1 MNGDHGISFFHLLHF
16 KTKHYFKYTDVFK
29 NLKLNFKPIESDPNE
44 SNINITFNV
53 WKPSPSFSKRLHHH
67 QIFNYVLLIHPKYR
81 FLKTSTNTKIILPI
95 VTTTITTTTTKA
107 KSFKKTKP
115 STKMESKR
123 DIRARRYAERQAKL
137 DKQLQLKMNIIDYVM
152 IVLKMGVNQLL

>member
-1 MNGDHGISFFHLLHF
+1 MGIMAYPFFHLLHF
-16 KTKHYFKYTDVFK
+16 KTKHYFKYADVFK

-81 FLKTSTNTKIILPI
+81 FLKTPQIQRLFFQLSPPPSQQQQQKQNLLRRQNLVPNGIKTRYSCKKIC
-95 VTTTITTTTTKA
+95 
-107 KSFKKTKP
+107 
-115 STKMESKR
+115 
-123 DIRARRYAERQAKL
+123 
-137 DKQLQLKMNIIDYVM
+137 
-152 IVLKMGVNQLL
+152 